1 MSYQVPVAYAAPEAA
16 AIPSVLV
23 GDELKQFAG
32 MRSIIKYLPSASGTS
47 ISPSSSLLFNIPAE
61 PYGYIKPNS
70 MYLKGSVTVTWN
82 AAVSA
87 AGDTYGIAFAGN
99 TQMGKLPIVPFI
111 TDATTITAA
120 TQGTTIVHGAGGAS
134 SLLNRVTVT
143 LPGGVS
149 MSYGQH
155 HHWRNA
161 VIPHALSAAYVQ
173 LDLREAEHAGAV
185 RNLVAAVA
193 GTVAASP
200 IQTFFFSIPMDV
212 PVFNGSTAF
221 PMLLCN
227 GGISMEIVTSSLGEA
242 FTATSAGAGAAAT
255 PVTYEMK
262 NVGLVYE
269 VLQVSSEFK
278 QALVATRGDRGYMIH
293 VADRTVVG
301 PVGVTS
307 STRYNF
313 GVGLSSCKGVL
324 FTEYSQTNSGQV
336 RQPKGYMA
344 NALDYYSVFRDGVQ
358 MTIPNINSADV
369 AYSEMQ
375 RTLGRIGD
383 SNITSAVSIPP
394 RNIADTNSHTSYSFS
409 GAGSFLGGCSFQNIS
424 DWSFAAQGSPADQLA
439 IEIYKAASTQTTND
453 GIPTN
458 LTQVQYAERWG
469 RGYVREDSFLLIWVL
484 YDSVVVVLPDG
495 TCQVRK

>member
-32 MRSIIKYLPSASGTS
+32 MRSLIKYLPSASGTS

-61 PYGYIKPNS
+61 PYGYLKPNS

-82 AAVSA
+82 ASVSLA
-87 AGDTYGIAFAGN
+87 ADEYGIGFAGN
-99 TQMGKLPIVPFI
+99 TYMGKSPLLAYNDPTIAV
-111 TDATTITAA
+111 TNGSTLLTTT
-120 TQGTTIVHGAGGAS
+120 HGVGGAS

-143 LPGGVS
+143 LPGGAS

-161 VIPHALSAAYVQ
+161 VIPHALSASYVQ
-173 LDLREAEHAGAV
+173 NDLREAECAGYLRPLGGAFA
-185 RNLVAAVA
+185 NA
-193 GTVAASP
+193 TP
-200 IQTFFFSIPMDV
+200 FQTFYFSIPMDV

-227 GGISMEIVTSSLGEA
+227 GGISMEIVTSSLGDA
-242 FTATSAGAGAAAT
+242 FSSAFKSDKTAV

-278 QALVATRGDRGYMIH
+278 QALVATRADRGYMIH

-324 FTEYSQTNSGQV
+324 FTEYSQASNGQV
-336 RQPKGYMA
+336 KSTKGYMH
-344 NALDYYSVFRDGVQ
+344 NATDYYAVYRDGVQ
-358 MTIPNINSADV
+358 MTIPNINSSDV

-383 SNITSAVSIPP
+383 SNITSALVIPIRP
-394 RNIADTNSHTSYSFS
+394 PTDSNTRTSYSYS
-409 GAGSFLGGCSFQNIS
+409 GAGSFLAGCSFQNIS

-439 IEIYKAASTQTTND
+439 IEIYKASGSQTTSGGLPD
-453 GIPTN
+453 SLAT
-458 LTQVQYAERWG
+458 VQYAERWG
-469 RGYVREDSFLLIWVL
+469 RGFNIENTFLLIWVL

-495 TCQVRK
+495 TCQIRK